1 MDTCQDDILSSTNGV
16 PRPFRQGQQDK
27 SYVQEHIKGLQC
39 STSLIPTVIGAAW
52 AVLMGHYTASN
63 EILFKM
69 TPMTNGKI
77 SDLARVEDF
86 CVTVPWDEPVERFLK
101 QLSDQHP
108 DSTDSFD
115 AVQEHTMILH
125 HPSKQNSDILLEC
138 SLQTNTVK
146 LQLQLDS
153 VSSEEAS
160 GERLLCQLKHVVQQ
174 LCTKESQ
181 EIPVAKISTV
191 TEKDLDEMWE
201 RNECVPSTNDKFSCI
216 HGIVMDWA
224 TKQPD
229 RPAICAWDGQLNYGQ
244 LDKYSTTLAKHL
256 LTMGVCTNTIVPL
269 CFEKSMWMPIAMLG
283 VMKAGGACVAMDITQ
298 PEERLRTIV
307 DEVKPALILSSATN
321 KDLATTVSDCQVI
334 VVDLN
339 CVESSPPHTE
349 DHEIPMVGP
358 QNTIYV
364 SFTSGSTGKPKGAVI
379 NHGNVFAAVKFQ
391 GRSLGF
397 TKSSRVFDLAPYCF
411 DVAWSNVLHT
421 LCAGGCLCV
430 PSGINAMTGIS
441 ASINNLEANL
451 VNITPSLLRILDPN
465 DVPSLQTVLLSGEP
479 PDHATC
485 LRWIPRARLVNT
497 YGPTECT
504 FKSSHTDLTLST
516 SWPPNIGSGIG
527 SNLWVVNCHNADL
540 LSCIGAIGELW
551 LEGPLVGQ
559 GYLSNPQM
567 TEKSFVKDPAWLL
580 EGSPTCAGRPGLLY
594 RTGDLV
600 RSNGD
605 GTVTFIG
612 RKDTQ
617 VKIRG
622 QRVEL
627 DEIEYHVRNCLEQQP
642 EPRVVVEVV
651 SPDQG
656 YRQVLMVFIE
666 TSKMSLSS
674 QDNIEAI
681 TGTLQET
688 LTKVLPS
695 YMVPQVYIPLHEIP
709 LSPTGKTDRR
719 LLRDMG
725 LSILHDASNATGSS
739 MGTEPHELTDTESR
753 FVNLWKIV
761 LGIDTISVRDSF
773 FRVGGDS
780 ISAIRLVE
788 ASSKEGISITVADV
802 FKRPCLQELALVAKL
817 ESPETFVA
825 IAPLSLIESPV
836 DHDDL
841 RSEVAGLCNVPPEI
855 IQDIFPCTPLQEG
868 LIAMTAENESSYVA
882 QNILQ
887 IAPSV
892 CLERLK
898 EAWDLTISTTPI
910 LRTRIVDTGGDSL
923 VQVVVDEQVP
933 WEHGDDLDTYLKHH
947 NHPTMGLGKPLMHQA
962 IINDPESNRTFFVY
976 TIHHALYDG
985 WSASLLLDRLHQAYH
1000 SRTLSPPPAFQRF
1013 VQRTLQIDS
1022 DVKQSFWNQ
1031 ELANSKARVFPQ
1043 LPSPLYRP
1051 RADKTLHHTIHDI
1064 HWPTDGVTASSI
1076 IRAAWSVLI
1085 ARHTASEDV
1094 IFGVTVTGRQSAYPG
1109 IGELIAPT
1117 FATVPL
1123 RINVRWKH
1131 TVKEFLQQVQT
1142 QAVDMIEYE
1151 QTGLQYIRRIS
1162 AELDRASQFQTLLV
1176 LQPNMK
1182 DYKKEENHDRALFES
1197 DEQGVINRATDDLS
1211 VFNSSALMLECQIE
1225 SEGVGIQFSF
1235 DSSVIDKDQVKR
1247 LSQQLDNTIRQI
1259 CMANQ
1264 ATTLLDIA
1272 QVSEQDLDD
1281 IWNWNSSVPSAVD
1294 ACVHELVVEMATK
1307 YPKRPALSAW
1317 DGDLD
1322 YGQLHTYSTIAA
1334 RNLVKLGVEPGII
1347 VPLYLAKS
1355 VWTTVAMLAVMK
1367 TGAAFVL
1374 VPATDPLLR
1383 LHAII
1388 AQTSSPFVVVSQD
1401 QGRGLDGCRG
1411 VIFQDLLNCE
1421 VQSNE
1426 YCKPRSFDTSNTAV
1440 ILFTSGSTGT
1450 PKGIVWNHQAL
1461 STTATQLGEAFQLQH
1476 TSRTFQFASYSFDV
1490 SILETFATLI
1500 MGGVVCIPSESERLD
1515 DTARAILKRQANWLC
1530 ITPSAAKA
1538 LLPEVVSSLKTIVFA
1553 GEQLSHSDVSRWN
1566 GNATV
1571 YNWYGP
1577 AEASLS
1583 AYCRVYEGKW
1593 SNGTIG
1599 TAFANVCW
1607 VVDPENGDTLLPIG
1621 AEGELV
1627 VEGNAIADGYLR
1639 QSRDLSSVFY
1649 NDPPWL
1655 LQGSKEHPGRRG
1667 RLYKT
1672 GDIVSYNADG
1682 TLKYRQRNDTQV
1694 KIHGQRVEL
1703 EAIEHCLQEILAPD
1717 LAVETV
1723 VDIVT
1728 PAQNDDPILL
1738 AFLSFNSPNQSK
1750 NNDFTSAMSNV
1761 AAILED
1767 KAPSLLPEHMNPS
1780 VYFPI
1785 SKLPFT
1791 LNGKIDRRSLRAAA
1805 ERLTLPQL
1813 TELLPA
1819 KKERLKPTTDVER
1832 ALQQVWAKVLAVEPD
1847 AIATNDSF
1855 RRLGGDSIKTVIM
1868 ARLINQQFG
1877 VKLSV
1882 RDVLRQRALCDLA
1895 QEIGRQQN
1903 PLPGPS
1909 LQETDLGDLVEDAKA
1924 LSSSLQLYAPDTFED
1939 ADEMPSRVLL
1949 TGATGY
1955 LGTAILHGLLQRPEI
1970 SQVFVLVRASSTK
1983 HAINRIIKSA
1993 TISGWWHESYLSRIQ
2008 PWLGDL
2014 GKPQFALDDLRWNQ
2028 LSGHYDSTKCIDG
2041 IVHNGA
2047 AVNWYSSY
2055 DDLRAT
2061 NVLSSQQLL
2070 QIAATNPH
2078 LKRYV
2083 LISTAPQRDVGCG
2096 ADSENA
2102 FRKYLSDADGYGK
2115 SKLVAEQ
2122 VMLWASRKQGFPRQ
2136 RLAVVKPGF
2145 IIGNATS
2152 GVANVDDFLWRVV
2165 AGCVAIGSFPKA
2177 SSNVFIYIA
2186 TTDHIAMAAT
2196 TCLHAK
2202 SDQKP
2207 IRRRV
2212 DDGLPVRDFWS
2223 AVNSALP
2230 IALDEKPFESWYAEL
2245 ENKVNDNLKH
2255 PCFPVLHLIA
2265 HGNPVIGSEKHR
2277 SGNSCTMDR
2286 RLELEAATAR
2296 NVKYLLEVG
2305 YFSWDW
2311 SSDNA
2316 SVFRR
2321 EDKVR

>member
-1 MDTCQDDILSSTNGV
+1 MATCRDDIRSNSNGL
-16 PRPFRQGQQDK
+16 PRPFSEDRQDK
-27 SYVQEHIKGLQC
+27 AYVQEYIEGLQC
-39 STSLIPTVIGAAW
+39 SKSLIPTFIGAAW

-63 EILFKM
+63 EISFKR

-77 SDLARVEDF
+77 SDLARTEDF
-86 CVTVPWDEPVERFLK
+86 YVIVPWDKPVEQFLK
-101 QLSDQHP
+101 YLSDQGS

-115 AVQEHTMILH
+115 DIVTVPVQEHTMILH
-125 HPSKQNSDILLEC
+125 HPSKQNNDMLLKC
-138 SLQTNTVK
+138 CLQTNIVK
-146 LQLQLDS
+146 LQLQLNS
-153 VSSEEAS
+153 ASSEEAN
-160 GERLLCQLKHVVQQ
+160 GKRLLSQLKHVVQQ
-174 LCTKESQ
+174 LCAKENQ
-181 EIPVAKISTV
+181 EMPVAKISTV
-191 TEKDLDEMWE
+191 TEKDLYEMWE
-201 RNECVPSTNDKFSCI
+201 RNAYVPSTNEKFSCI

-224 TKQPD
+224 INQPD
-229 RPAICAWDGQLNYGQ
+229 RPAICAWDGQLSYSQ
-244 LDKYSTTLAKHL
+244 LEKYSTTLAKHL
-256 LTMGVCTNTIVPL
+256 LTMGVCTGTIVPL

-321 KDLATTVSDCQVI
+321 KTLAATVSDCQVI

-339 CVESSPPHTE
+339 YVKSSPPPTD

-364 SFTSGSTGKPKGAVI
+364 SFTSSSTGKPKGAVI
-379 NHGNVFAAVKFQ
+379 NHGNVFAAVRFQ

-441 ASINNLEANL
+441 ASINSLDANL

-465 DVPSLQTVLLSGEP
+465 DVPSLETVLLSGEP

-504 FKSSHTDLTLST
+504 FKSSHTDITLST
-516 SWPPNIGSGIG
+516 SWPPNIGAGIG

-559 GYLSNPQM
+559 GYLSDDRM
-567 TEKSFVKDPAWLL
+567 TKKSFVKDPAWLL
-580 EGSPTCAGRPGLLY
+580 KGSPTYAGRPGLLY
-594 RTGDLV
+594 QTGDLV
-600 RSNGD
+600 RSNSD

-627 DEIEYHVRNCLEQQP
+627 DEIEYHVRNCLAQQP

-651 SPDQG
+651 SPAQG
-656 YRQVLMVFIE
+656 YRQVLMAFIE
-666 TSKMSLSS
+666 TNKMSASS
-674 QDNIEAI
+674 QANIEAI
-681 TGTLQET
+681 TGTLEET
-688 LTKVLPS
+688 LTKALPS
-695 YMVPQVYIPLHEIP
+695 YMVPQVYVPLREIP
-709 LSPTGKTDRR
+709 LTPTGKTDRQR
-719 LLRDMG
+719 LRDMG
-725 LSILHDASNATGSS
+725 LLILHDVSNATGLS
-739 MGTEPHELTDTESR
+739 MEAESHELTDTESR
-753 FVNLWKIV
+753 LVNLWKIV
-761 LGIDTISVRDSF
+761 LGVDPDTIDVRDNF
-773 FRVGGDS
+773 FRVGGGS

-788 ASSKEGISITVADV
+788 AASKEGISITVADV
-802 FKRPCLQELALVAKL
+802 FRRPCLQELVVVAKL
-817 ESPETFVA
+817 DSRETFAA
-825 IAPLSLIESPV
+825 ISPLSLIKGSV
-836 DHDDL
+836 DHDSL
-841 RSEVAGLCNVPPEI
+841 PTWLKT
-855 IQDIFPCTPLQEG
+855 PC
-868 LIAMTAENESSYVA
+868 
-882 QNILQ
+882 
-887 IAPSV
+887 
-892 CLERLK
+892 K
-898 EAWDLTISTTPI
+898 
-910 LRTRIVDTGGDSL
+910 
-923 VQVVVDEQVP
+923 
-933 WEHGDDLDTYLKHH
+933 
-947 NHPTMGLGKPLMHQA
+947 
-962 IINDPESNRTFFVY
+962 
-976 TIHHALYDG
+976 
-985 WSASLLLDRLHQAYH
+985 
-1000 SRTLSPPPAFQRF
+1000 SPPPFQRF
-1013 VQRTLQIDS
+1013 VQRTLQTDS
-1022 DVKQSFWNQ
+1022 DAKLSFWNR
-1031 ELANSKARVFPQ
+1031 ELASSKARVFPQ

-1051 RADKTLHHTIHDI
+1051 RADKTLDHAFHDI
-1064 HWPTDGVTASSI
+1064 HWPTDGATASSI
-1076 IRAAWSVLI
+1076 IRAAWSALI
-1085 ARHTASEDV
+1085 ARHTNSEDV
-1094 IFGVTVTGRQSAYPG
+1094 IFGVTVTGRQSAHPG

-1117 FATVPL
+1117 IATVPL
-1123 RINVRWKH
+1123 RINVPWER
-1131 TVKEFLQQVQT
+1131 TVKRFLEQVQR

-1162 AELDRASQFQTLLV
+1162 AELERASQFQTLLV
-1176 LQPNMK
+1176 LQPNKK
-1182 DYKKEENHDRALFES
+1182 DYKKDENNRRALFEP
-1197 DEQGVINRATDDLS
+1197 DEQGAINRAIDDLS
-1211 VFNSSALMLECQIE
+1211 VFNSSALMLESQIE
-1225 SEGVGIQFSF
+1225 SDGVRIQFSF
-1235 DSSVIDKDQVKR
+1235 DSSVIDKGQANR
-1247 LSQQLDNTIRQI
+1247 LSQQLVNTIRQI
-1259 CMANQ
+1259 CMENQ
-1264 ATTLLDIA
+1264 VTTLLDIA
-1272 QVSEQDLDD
+1272 KVSEQNLAD
-1281 IWNWNSSVPSAVD
+1281 IWNWNSSVPPTVD
-1294 ACVHELVVEMATK
+1294 ACVHEPVAEMATE

-1317 DGDLD
+1317 DDNLD
-1322 YGQLHTYSTIAA
+1322 YEQLHTYSIIAA
-1334 RNLVKLGVEPGII
+1334 RNLVKLGVDPGII

-1374 VPATDPLLR
+1374 IPATDSSLR

-1388 AQTSSPFVVVSQD
+1388 AQCSSPFVVVSQD
-1401 QGRGLDGCRG
+1401 KGRGLDGCQG
-1411 VIFQDLLNCE
+1411 VILEDLLNYE
-1421 VQSNE
+1421 FQSND
-1426 YCKPRSFDTSNTAV
+1426 YYKPR
-1440 ILFTSGSTGT
+1440 
-1450 PKGIVWNHQAL
+1450 
-1461 STTATQLGEAFQLQH
+1461 EAFQLRH

-1500 MGGVVCIPSESERLD
+1500 MGGVVCVPSESERLNE
-1515 DTARAILKRQANWLC
+1515 TARTILKRQANWLC
-1530 ITPSAAKA
+1530 INPSAAKA
-1538 LLPEVVSSLKTIVFA
+1538 LLPDVVPSLKTIVFA
-1553 GEQLSHSDVSRWN
+1553 GEQLSHSDVARWN

-1583 AYCRVYEGKW
+1583 ACCRVYQGKW

-1607 VVDPENGDTLLPIG
+1607 VVDPENGNTLLPIG

-1627 VEGNAIADGYLR
+1627 VEGHAIAEGYLS
-1639 QSRDLSSVFY
+1639 QSRDSSSAFY

-1655 LQGSKEHPGRRG
+1655 LQGSKGHPGRRG

-1682 TLKYRQRNDTQV
+1682 TFKYRRRNDRQV
-1694 KIHGQRVEL
+1694 KIYGQRVEL
-1703 EAIEHCLQEILAPD
+1703 EAVEHCLQEILAPD
-1717 LAVETV
+1717 FVVETV

-1728 PAQNDDPILL
+1728 PAQSDDPILL
-1738 AFLSFNSPNQSK
+1738 AFLSFNSPNQFK
-1750 NNDFTSAMSNV
+1750 ENDSTLTMRNV
-1761 AAILED
+1761 ATILED
-1767 KAPSLLPEHMNPS
+1767 RAPSLLPQHMNPS
-1780 VYFPI
+1780 IYFPI
-1785 SKLPFT
+1785 SKVPFT
-1791 LNGKIDRRSLRAAA
+1791 LNGKIDRRSLRVAA
-1805 ERLTLPQL
+1805 ERLTLQQL

-1819 KKERLKPTTDVER
+1819 KEERLKPKTDVER
-1832 ALQQVWAKVLAVEPD
+1832 ALQQVWAKVLVVEPD
-1847 AIATNDSF
+1847 TIVANDSF

-1868 ARLINQQFG
+1868 SRLINQQFG
-1877 VKLSV
+1877 IKLSV

-1895 QEIGRQQN
+1895 QEIARQQN
-1903 PLPGPS
+1903 TLPGPS

-1924 LSSSLQLYAPDTFED
+1924 LSNSLQLYTPDTFED
-1939 ADEMPSRVLL
+1939 TDEMPSRVFL

-1955 LGTAILHGLLQRPEI
+1955 LGTAILYCLLQCPEI
-1970 SQVFVLVRASSTK
+1970 GQIFVLVPASSTE

-2014 GKPQFALDDLRWNQ
+2014 EKSQFGLSDFRWNQ
-2028 LSGHYDSTKCIDG
+2028 LSGHYDSTKSIDG

-2047 AVNWYSSY
+2047 AVSWYSSY
-2055 DDLRAT
+2055 DDVRAA
-2061 NVLSSQQLL
+2061 NVISSQQLL
-2070 QIAATNPH
+2070 QITATSPH

-2083 LISTAPQRDVGCG
+2083 LISTAPQREVGCD
-2096 ADSENA
+2096 AYSENSL
-2102 FRKYLSDADGYGK
+2102 RKFLADADGYGK

-2122 VMLWASRKQGFPRQ
+2122 VMLWASSKQGFPRQ

-2145 IIGNATS
+2145 IIGNANS

-2177 SSNVFIYIA
+2177 SSEIFIHIA
-2186 TTDHIAMAAT
+2186 TSDYVAMAAT

-2207 IRRRV
+2207 IKRKV
-2212 DDGLPVRDFWS
+2212 DDGLPVRDFWN

-2230 IALDEKPFESWYAEL
+2230 IALDGKPFESWYAEL
-2245 ENKVNDNLKH
+2245 ETKVNENLNH
-2255 PCFPVLHLIA
+2255 PCLPVLHLIA
-2265 HGNPVIGSEKHR
+2265 HGNPFLGSEKHH
-2277 SGNSCTMDR
+2277 SGTSCTMDR

-2311 SSDNA
+2311 SSVNA
-2316 SVFRR
+2316 SVFQRQ
-2321 EDKVR
+2321 DKVR